1 MIRNEVMDLRE
12 EQHRRDT
19 PFSLRP
25 MGGTCRDIHLDH
37 LVRVASARFSHH
49 EVTILLVPCPIHYLL
64 EASH

>member
-37 LVRVASARFSHH
+37 LVRVSLPDFF
-49 EVTILLVPCPIHYLL
+49 I
-64 EASH
+64 